1 MTPPAA
7 PSSESPHRLPESA
20 RVEAFS
26 DGVLAIAVTLL
37 VLDLH
42 SDLHPGEFAHELG
55 AQWPSYLAYLAAFL
69 NVSAIWINHHD
80 LFARVRG
87 VDAGLISLN
96 LLLLLV
102 ASLFPWPTA
111 VISSALLDGDAH
123 DQITAS
129 LLYAGI
135 GFMVPLTFIA
145 IHTYLIHA
153 PHLFTDP
160 TQVAYS
166 RVSRRRAFFSIV
178 VYPITGV
185 LAFVSIDLALG
196 LFIAVPLF
204 FISAVFLQQRSEQSN
219 SRATEK

>member
-1 MTPPAA
+1 MTAR
-7 PSSESPHRLPESA
+7 SSDHLPRLPESA

-42 SDLHPGEFAHELG
+42 SDFHPGDFAHQLG
-55 AQWPSYLAYLAAFL
+55 AQWPSYVAYLAAFL

-80 LFARVRG
+80 LFTRIRG
-87 VDAGLISLN
+87 VDAGLLSLN
-96 LLLLLV
+96 LVLLLV
-102 ASLFPWPTA
+102 ASLFPWPAA

-123 DQITAS
+123 DQIAAA
-129 LLYAGI
+129 LLYASI

-145 IHTYLIHA
+145 VHSYLLRA

-160 TQVAYS
+160 IHVAYS
-166 RVSRRRAFFSIV
+166 RVSRRRALLSIV
-178 VYPITGV
+178 VYPLTALLV
-185 LAFVSIDLALG
+185 FVSVDVALG

-204 FISAVFLQQRSEQSN
+204 FIAAVFFQQRAEHNVAAQPG
-219 SRATEK
+219 